1 MWFEGNLAV
10 KYMVTE
16 HNMHGF
22 LHVVEFQIIQDL
34 DEGFYL
40 DPTQTPSLLLLCS
53 VSSSELFASPN
64 VTHRAGH
71 FFRPELKHYQASAY
85 MQFPD
90 TPSLG
95 YSDSLLCTISF
106 SESLH

>member
-16 HNMHGF
+16 NNMHEF
-22 LHVVEFQIIQDL
+22 LHVVEFQITYNL
-34 DEGFYL
+34 DKGFYL
-40 DPTQTPSLLLLCS
+40 DPTQSPSLLLLCS
-53 VSSSELFASPN
+53 VSSFELFASPN

-71 FFRPELKHYQASAY
+71 FFRPELKHFQASVY
-85 MQFPD
+85 LQFPD

-95 YSDSLLCTISF
+95 YSDGLLCIISF
-106 SESLH
+106 SENLH